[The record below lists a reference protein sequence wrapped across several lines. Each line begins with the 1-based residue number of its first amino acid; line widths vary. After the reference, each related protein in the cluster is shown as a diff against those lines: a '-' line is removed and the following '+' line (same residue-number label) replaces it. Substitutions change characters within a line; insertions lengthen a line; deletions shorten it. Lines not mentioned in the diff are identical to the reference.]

1 MDTLDT
7 ITQWIKDNA
16 HGMVDLQKTL
26 TARPALAPESGGR
39 GESEKCAALKEWLLK
54 NGITELEQF
63 DAPDSRVPGGVRPNL
78 VATVR
83 GKRAKR
89 VWIMS
94 HLDVVPEGE
103 RSLWRSDPWQAVEKD
118 GLVIGRGTEDNQQA
132 IVSSAFAALSF
143 VKNGIAPEYTIKL
156 LFVAD
161 EENGSTHGI
170 RYLLKEHSL
179 FEKDDIIII
188 PDGGDALGE
197 SIEVAEKNLLW
208 LKITTRGAQ
217 AHGSMPNEG
226 NNAFLAACDLALRLN
241 DMEKYFGKVDE
252 LFSPPYSTFQPTK
265 KEANIPNINTIPGED
280 VFYMD
285 CRILPCYTLD
295 DVRHELEKRI
305 KEIERKY
312 KARISYNEEQAVE
325 SPATAADAPVV
336 KALKSAVKKIY
347 GVDAKPV
354 GIGGGTVGAYLR
366 MAGFDAAVW
375 SRLSDC
381 AHQPN
386 EFCKIENMTGDAQ
399 VFAAVFAPEAT

>member
-1 MDTLDT
+1 MNRLDTLT
-7 ITQWIKDNA
+7 RWIQDNER
-16 HGMVDLQKTL
+16 GMVELQKTL
-26 TARPALAPESGGR
+26 TAIPALAPESGGG
-39 GESEKCAALKEWLLK
+39 GEGEKCAALREWLCK

-63 DAPDSRVPGGVRPNL
+63 DAPDGRVPGGARPNL

-83 GKRAKR
+83 GKKERR

-103 RSLWRSDPWQAVEKD
+103 RSLWASDPWQAVEKD
-118 GLVIGRGTEDNQQA
+118 GAVFGRGTEDTQQA

-143 VKNGIAPEYTIKL
+143 VKTGIVPEYTIKL

-161 EENGSTHGI
+161 EENGSAHGI
-170 RYLLKEHSL
+170 RYLLGEHPL
-179 FEKDDIIII
+179 FKKDDIIIV

-197 SIEVAEKNLLW
+197 SIEVAEKNILW

-217 AHGSMPNEG
+217 AHGSMPDEG

-241 DMEKYFGKVDE
+241 DMEKYFDKVDGI
-252 LFSPPYSTFQPTK
+252 FSPPRSTFQPTK
-265 KEANIPNINTIPGED
+265 KEANIPNVNTIPGED

-295 DVRHELEKRI
+295 DVRKELKKRI
-305 KEIERKY
+305 GEIEQKY
-312 KARISYNEEQAVE
+312 KVSVSYNEEQAME
-325 SPATAADAPVV
+325 SPATAVDSPVMN
-336 KALKSAVKKIY
+336 ALKSAVKKMY

-366 MAGFDAAVW
+366 AAGFDAAVW
-375 SRLSDC
+375 SRLSEC

-386 EFCKIENMTGDAQ
+386 EFCKIENMTGDAR
-399 VFAAVFAPEAT
+399 VFAAVCAGEEA